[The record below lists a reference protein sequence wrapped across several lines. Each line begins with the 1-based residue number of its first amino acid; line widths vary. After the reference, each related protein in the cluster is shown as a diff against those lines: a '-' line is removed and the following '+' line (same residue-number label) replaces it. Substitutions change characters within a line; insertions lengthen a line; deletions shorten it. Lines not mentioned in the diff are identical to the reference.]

1 MITPQTYIEQIAARF
16 ELTPMELTGSA
27 RTPKHVRARK
37 IAVYLLREVYGL
49 SYPEIGALLGYADHT
64 TARYHNLQ
72 VRADQ
77 DLLRRARQMLP
88 ATRYRRVTLW
98 RPL

>member
-1 MITPQTYIEQIAARF
+1 M
-16 ELTPMELTGSA
+16 
-27 RTPKHVRARK
+27 
-37 IAVYLLREVYGL
+37 
-49 SYPEIGALLGYADHT
+49 LLGYADHT

-72 VRADQ
+72 VRTDS
-77 DLLRRARQMLP
+77 DLLRRAKLLLP